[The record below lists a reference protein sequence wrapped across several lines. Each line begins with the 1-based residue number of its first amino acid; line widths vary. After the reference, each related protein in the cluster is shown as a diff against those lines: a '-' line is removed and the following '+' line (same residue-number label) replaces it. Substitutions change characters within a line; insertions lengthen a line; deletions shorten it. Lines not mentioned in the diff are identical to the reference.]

1 MCAYQAVPVPIC
13 LLLDRAKSRRTFF
26 HRCLVWRQ
34 PRPPILRG
42 VILLP
47 VRKIRI
53 SHLSRGHFHRLLPP
67 ALCREL
73 ILWDL
78 RILCRE
84 PYLLERRGSI
94 PACTTREAASL
105 CRRKPLLTRRWGCLI
120 RRASVRVAAG
130 QNRPNVVFL
139 KQYVSGSAFSAR
151 AERATYIQ

>member
-26 HRCLVWRQ
+26 HRCLAWRQ
-34 PRPPILRG
+34 PRPPILLG
-42 VILLP
+42 AILLR

-73 ILWDL
+73 
-78 RILCRE
+78 
-84 PYLLERRGSI
+84 YLLECQDSIQACPIRG
-94 PACTTREAASL
+94 AASL
-105 CRRKPLLTRRWGCLI
+105 CRRRWECLI
-120 RRASVRVAAG
+120 RRASVRAAAG

-139 KQYVSGSAFSAR
+139 KRYVSGSAFSAR
-151 AERATYIQ
+151 AERAIYLRDHTVRG